1 MPRNGLRGWEME
13 RDLWS
18 REDPRNDILAAY
30 YAGVAA
36 QPAAD
41 TAGARWHAE
50 GFRAALSA
58 LALQFGLPAME
69 PPAREP
75 PPGHQLT
82 GPDEGKT
89 RIIGD

>member
-1 MPRNGLRGWEME
+1 ME

-18 REDPRNDILAAY
+18 REDLRNTILATY
-30 YAGVAA
+30 YAGIAA

-41 TAGARWHAE
+41 TPGARGYTE

-58 LALQFGLPAME
+58 LALQFGLPALE
-69 PPAREP
+69 PPASESSPRFR
-75 PPGHQLT
+75 LT
-82 GPDEGKT
+82 GRHDRET

>member
-1 MPRNGLRGWEME
+1 ME
-13 RDLWS
+13 RELWS
-18 REDPRNDILAAY
+18 REDLRNAILSTY

-41 TAGARWHAE
+41 TPWARRYAE

-58 LALQFGLPAME
+58 LALQFGLPALE

-75 PPGHQLT
+75 PPGFQLT
-82 GPDEGKT
+82 GRVDGET
-89 RIIGD
+89 RIIGE